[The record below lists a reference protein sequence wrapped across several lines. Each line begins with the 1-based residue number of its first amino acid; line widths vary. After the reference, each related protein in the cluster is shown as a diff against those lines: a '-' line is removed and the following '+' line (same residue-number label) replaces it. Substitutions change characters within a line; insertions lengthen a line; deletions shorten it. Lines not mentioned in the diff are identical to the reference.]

1 MASQRHRQTVTELPE
16 RVRPAGLAPE
26 GTNCR
31 MWAEAA
37 EAAAAPLVQT
47 ETAAVEL
54 KMFRQTDCLKRA
66 GPGPHSQKGSD
77 LGELLRILS
86 LLAVGAGQKDCSMR
100 LLSEQMHQRSAPSA
114 VARKRTEILPF
125 RQRWAP
131 HRKRFQ
137 FVVAA
142 AAALVQKCSN

>member
-16 RVRPAGLAPE
+16 RVRPAGLVPE

-31 MWAEAA
+31 MWAEA
-37 EAAAAPLVQT
+37 PLVQT
-47 ETAAVEL
+47 EKAAVEL